1 MTATA
6 PTEET
11 EPGSIPPNP
20 SPSPLHAPREHI
32 PRKVL
37 FLALPVVAEQLLHS
51 LVGMTDFW
59 VASHLVSS
67 SDPNAAAVN
76 NAAGAAVGSVQ
87 YVLWLIGM
95 LAGMIGTGATALIA
109 RAIGARDRRT
119 ANASCGQAVSLAL
132 IVGVFMIPA
141 MYFGAPAF
149 ANLSELHGDAS
160 KLLVQYLQVLCFV
173 MPFTLLMF
181 ACGACLRGAGDTISP
196 AIAMITV
203 DVVNLFLTV
212 GLGFGMFGL
221 PHLGF
226 KGIAIGTTIAYAV
239 GGLILI
245 TILFTRRGFMRL
257 YPRRMVPHWPPLK
270 RILRIGLPS
279 GSESAMQWLAN
290 FLVLG
295 SVNFLGEAAG
305 TAHAAAIRLESFS
318 FLTGMGFATAAAT
331 LVGQSLGMNDPRRAR
346 HCAYVAYAMGGGVMT
361 FMGVLFVLFGHQLA
375 WLMSKDPAVIDLTAH
390 CIRTTGFIQ
399 SGFAAAMIFGFAM
412 RGAGDTLHVMIINL
426 ASIFLVRLAGV
437 LIAVRVMGLGLE
449 AIWYVLCGELM
460 LRGLLMFLRFRFGR
474 WDAVKV

>member
-6 PTEET
+6 PVEE
-11 EPGSIPPNP
+11 PQAASQPLKPQPPN
-20 SPSPLHAPREHI
+20 EHI
-32 PRKVL
+32 PSKVL
-37 FLALPVVAEQLLHS
+37 LLALPVVAEQLLHS

-59 VASHLVSS
+59 VASHLAST
-67 SDPNAAAVN
+67 SDPSASQIN

-119 ANASCGQAVSLAL
+119 ANASCGQAISLAL
-132 IVGVFMIPA
+132 IVGAAMIPA
-141 MYFGAPAF
+141 MFFGARGF
-149 ANLSELHGDAS
+149 AVFSELHGDAS
-160 KLLVQYLQVLCFV
+160 TLLVQYLQILCFV

-181 ACGACLRGAGDTISP
+181 SAGACLRGSGDTISP

-212 GLGFGMFGL
+212 GLGYGMFGL

-239 GGLILI
+239 GGLILV
-245 TILFTRRGFMRL
+245 TILFVRRGFMRL
-257 YPRRMVPHWPPLK
+257 YLHRMIPHWPPLK

-279 GSESAMQWLAN
+279 GSESAMQWMAN

-295 SVNFLGEAAG
+295 SVNHLGEAAG
-305 TAHAAAIRLESFS
+305 AAHAAAIRLESFS

-331 LVGQSLGMNDPRRAR
+331 LAGQSLGMKDPRRAR
-346 HCAYVAYAMGGGVMT
+346 HCTYVAYALGGGVMT
-361 FMGVLFVLFGHQLA
+361 FMGVLFVLFGRFLA
-375 WLMSKDPAVIDLTAH
+375 GWMSKDPAVIDLITK
-390 CIRTTGFIQ
+390 CIQTTGFIQ

-437 LIAVRVMGLGLE
+437 LLVVRVFGLGLD

-460 LRGLLMFLRFRFGR
+460 IRGLLMFLRFRFGR
-474 WDAVKV
+474 WDLARV

>member
-11 EPGSIPPNP
+11 ETASRPPTIQKP
-20 SPSPLHAPREHI
+20 KEHI
-32 PRKVL
+32 PRMVL

-51 LVGMTDFW
+51 LVGLTDFW
-59 VASHLVSS
+59 VASHLVPST
-67 SDPNAAAVN
+67 DPNAAAIN

-119 ANASCGQAVSLAL
+119 ANASCGQAISLAL
-132 IVGVFMIPA
+132 MVGGTMIPA
-141 MYFGAPAF
+141 MYFGAHQF
-149 ANLSELHGDAS
+149 AVFSELHGDS
-160 KLLVQYLQVLCFV
+160 LGLLVQYLQILCFV

-181 ACGACLRGAGDTISP
+181 SAGACLRGSGDTISP

-203 DVVNLFLTV
+203 DIVNLFLTT

-239 GGLILI
+239 GGLILV
-245 TILFTRRGFMRL
+245 TILFVRRGFMRL
-257 YPRRMVPHWPPLK
+257 YLHRMIPHWPPLK

-279 GSESAMQWLAN
+279 GSESAMQWMAN

-295 SVNFLGEAAG
+295 SVNHLGEAAG

-331 LVGQSLGMNDPRRAR
+331 LVGQSLGMKDPRRAR

-361 FMGVLFVLFGHQLA
+361 FMGVLFILFGHQLA
-375 WLMSKDPAVIDLTAH
+375 WLMSKDPAVIELTAG

-399 SGFAAAMIFGFAM
+399 AGFAAAMIFGFAM
-412 RGAGDTLHVMIINL
+412 RGAGDTMHVMIINL
-426 ASIFLVRLAGV
+426 ASIFLLRLAGV
-437 LIAVRVMGLGLE
+437 IIVVRVMGLGLG
-449 AIWYVLCGELM
+449 AIWFVLCGELM
-460 LRGLLMFLRFRFGR
+460 VRGLLMFLRFRFGR